1 MGYATLL
8 RGALR
13 FDWLASIFRD
23 GRPTESADRF
33 AFGG

>member
-13 FDWLASIFRD
+13 FDWL
-23 GRPTESADRF
+23 GRWAGRQQ
-33 AFGG
+33 ALCNLGW